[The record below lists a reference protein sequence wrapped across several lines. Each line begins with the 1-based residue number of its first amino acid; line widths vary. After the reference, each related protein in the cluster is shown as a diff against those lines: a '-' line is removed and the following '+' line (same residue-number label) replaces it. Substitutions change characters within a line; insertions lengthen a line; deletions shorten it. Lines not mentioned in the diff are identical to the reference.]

1 MTSIPFDTY
10 VKSGFRPAET
20 AFKENFEDGLEL
32 GAQFCVYQNGE
43 LLLDLKGGWTDRQKQ
58 NPVNER
64 SLFSVYSSGKAA
76 AAIVIALLV
85 DQDKI
90 GYDQRIATLWP
101 EFAQNGKD
109 AITIVHI
116 MSHQAGLPAI
126 SNPEWAGEDWYDWD
140 KTCSELARQAP
151 LFEPGSACGYHPNTY
166 GILAGEIARR
176 ADGRSIGQI
185 LREDLCR
192 DNNIDVW
199 IGLPA
204 SEHDRCSVMVK
215 PKTPAKLGELTPLKR
230 LAFLSKGSAP
240 RGNLTRWRE
249 AEFAGSNCHATAQGL
264 AKLMQ
269 IANDGKINETVYL
282 AEDAVDKLRAPRI
295 SGQNLILPFETTYA
309 AGLLEN
315 APNFFYGPNPKTLG
329 HSGWGGSCVFADP
342 LTGLH
347 GAYVMN
353 AQNSDLLGD
362 ARPRRIIDALY
373 KCL

>member
-101 EFAQNGKD
+101 EFAQSGKD
-109 AITIVHI
+109 AITIAHI

-151 LFEPGSACGYHPNTY
+151 LFEPGSA
-166 GILAGEIARR
+166 
-176 ADGRSIGQI
+176 
-185 LREDLCR
+185 
-192 DNNIDVW
+192 
-199 IGLPA
+199 
-204 SEHDRCSVMVK
+204 
-215 PKTPAKLGELTPLKR
+215 
-230 LAFLSKGSAP
+230 LS
-240 RGNLTRWRE
+240 
-249 AEFAGSNCHATAQGL
+249 
-264 AKLMQ
+264 
-269 IANDGKINETVYL
+269 
-282 AEDAVDKLRAPRI
+282 
-295 SGQNLILPFETTYA
+295 LI
-309 AGLLEN
+309 
-315 APNFFYGPNPKTLG
+315 
-329 HSGWGGSCVFADP
+329 H
-342 LTGLH
+342 
-347 GAYVMN
+347 
-353 AQNSDLLGD
+353 
-362 ARPRRIIDALY
+362 I
-373 KCL
+373 